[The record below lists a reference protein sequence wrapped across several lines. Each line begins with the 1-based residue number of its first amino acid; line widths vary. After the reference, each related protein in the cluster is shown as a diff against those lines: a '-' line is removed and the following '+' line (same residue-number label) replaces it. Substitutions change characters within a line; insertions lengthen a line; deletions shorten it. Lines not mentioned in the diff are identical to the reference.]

1 MTTTS
6 TPAAARPDT
15 GGAGAPEASR
25 RRPGLLL
32 AAVLGAMF
40 MALLDV
46 FIVNVA
52 APTVQSD
59 LDASGGSLQLV
70 IAGYTIAYAV
80 LLVTGARL
88 GGRHG
93 LGRLFL
99 AGLALF
105 TLASLA
111 CGLAPTAGLLIAF
124 RFVQGAGA
132 ALMLPQ
138 VLSLIQR
145 TFTGAERARALAMFS
160 AVLASGA
167 AAGQVVGGALV
178 SADLFGWGWRPVF
191 LVNVPIGLA
200 LLALGARV
208 IPLDRPAAA
217 ERTRSLDLPGLTLLT
232 AAVLAFTVPL
242 VLGQEEDWPLWC
254 WLLLAASVVLL
265 GLFTAYESRLSRRGG
280 APLLSPRV
288 LRSPRMAMSASRILV
303 VMALNAGVMFA
314 ASLHLQSPERAGGL
328 GYGAM
333 HAGLVFLP
341 TAIAFGAVSM
351 LWGRM
356 PARWRPALAP
366 GGLLLAAAALFATGL
381 LLRDGDGI
389 GPAAL
394 LIFFVNGC
402 GMALA
407 YAPTLTGALALVRPE
422 DAPDA
427 SGVTGTMTQLGMLIG
442 TATFGTLFLNRTEAE
457 LSTAEALWPTMIA
470 LSTVALATAAA
481 GLMAES
487 RARRPAPGTVA

>member
-6 TPAAARPDT
+6 TATAARPD
-15 GGAGAPEASR
+15 AGAAPDAGG

-70 IAGYTIAYAV
+70 ITGYTIAYAV

-111 CGLAPTAGLLIAF
+111 CGLAPTTGLLITF
-124 RFVQGAGA
+124 RFAQGTGA

-145 TFTGAERARALAMFS
+145 TFTGAERVRALAMFS

-167 AAGQVVGGALV
+167 AAGQVVGGVLV

-191 LVNVPIGLA
+191 LVNVPIGVA

-208 IPLDRPAAA
+208 IPLERPEAA

-232 AAVLAFTVPL
+232 AAVLAFTIPL
-242 VLGQEEDWPLWC
+242 VLGQEKDWPAWC
-254 WLLLAASVVLL
+254 WLLLAASAVLL
-265 GLFTAYESRLSRRGG
+265 GLFAAYESVLARRGG

-288 LRSPRMAMSASRILV
+288 LRSPGMALSAARILV
-303 VMALNAGVMFA
+303 VMALNAGLMFA
-314 ASLHLQSPERAGGL
+314 ASLHLQGPERAGGL
-328 GYGAM
+328 GYGAL

-341 TAIAFGAVSM
+341 TALAFGALSM
-351 LWGRM
+351 LWRRVPGR
-356 PARWRPALAP
+356 WQPALAP
-366 GGLLLAAAALFATGL
+366 GGLLLAAASMLAMGL
-381 LLRDGDGI
+381 LLRDGGGI
-389 GPAAL
+389 GPLAL

-427 SGVTGTMTQLGMLIG
+427 SGVMGTMTQLGMLIG
-442 TATFGTLFLNRTEAE
+442 TATFGTLFLNRAE
-457 LSTAEALWPTMIA
+457 STLSTADALWPTMIA
-470 LSTVALATAAA
+470 LSATALATA
-481 GLMAES
+481 GLS
-487 RARRPAPGTVA
+487 GLRRRPGAAR